1 MQHFKQTLVAL
12 AFACMP
18 WVALA
23 QDMIVTNDGKTIKAY
38 HLEISA
44 TSVFYQLTDQA
55 NAPLQKMAKGDI
67 LIIKKA
73 DGTKIDF
80 DAPQPA
86 AAPSAPAT
94 PSAAPATGNVML
106 SPSMLSAEGKA
117 QNDEAIGALCAPLVY
132 ESNGSEKEAN
142 YAILRFKPNAQSV
155 VANEEVTVSFKT
167 GRAWRNTTKEPY
179 AFREISLEDFYKG
192 KTILVQ
198 LSNKT
203 NRTLYIDLGNS
214 MLSVQGV
221 SKAFYVPQTTTT
233 SSTGTT
239 GASVNLGALTG
250 SRVLSGVSVGGAS
263 SSTTVSTTYAQRVLA
278 VPPMGICELP
288 FQWLWGEKDEWAK
301 IDEGIYY
308 GRTLGGLCSLY
319 LAVDD
324 RPANAAC
331 AEFDEAHSPLKISTF
346 VSYAYTE
353 NCAELKTLPIHF
365 YLSDVVGVYQRPA
378 GGRAVKFQ
386 QAPGL
391 IVGAAIRSPYKSRG
405 DVALPV
411 PMVFNTPTSAPQK

>member
-117 QNDEAIGALCAPLVY
+117 QNDEAIVALCAPLVY

-167 GRAWRNTTKEPY
+167 
-179 AFREISLEDFYKG
+179 EIDYYKG
-192 KTILVQ
+192 EPILVQ

-288 FQWLWGEKDEWAK
+288 FLWLWGEKDEWAK

-308 GRTLGGLCSLY
+308 GKAIAGQYSLY

-346 VSYAYTE
+346 LSYAYTE

-365 YLSDVVGVYQRPA
+365 YLSDVVGVYQRPCA
-378 GGRAVKFQ
+378 GRGRGRAVKFQ

-391 IVGAAIRSPYKSRG
+391 IVGAAIRSPNKSRG

-411 PMVFNTPTSAPQK
+411 PMVFNSPTSAPQK